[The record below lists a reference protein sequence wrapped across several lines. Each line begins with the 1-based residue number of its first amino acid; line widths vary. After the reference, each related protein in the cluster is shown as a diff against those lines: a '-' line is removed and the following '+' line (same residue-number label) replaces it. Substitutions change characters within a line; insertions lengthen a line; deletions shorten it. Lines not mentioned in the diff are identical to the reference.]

1 MIFDPMNSNG
11 QGHPEIMGFQ
21 RMNELGASGT
31 PFFFMVDFEME
42 NVLVHEMG
50 ELEEIF
56 FDVNG
61 IKNHEFSYQSNE
73 IPLIKGRISFLDYK
87 TAFDLVYKELHY
99 GNTFLLNLTRATD
112 IELKNS
118 LFEIFLNTKAK
129 YKLFYKDEFVCFSPE
144 PFVKIRNNTIA
155 SYPMKGTA
163 NANIP
168 HAAEKLMNN
177 EKELSEHYTIV
188 DLIRNDLS
196 IVSEN
201 VRVSKFRYLETVSS
215 NDQTL
220 YQLSSKIEGDLPLDW
235 KSNIGS
241 IMEKLLPAGSIS
253 GAPKKKTIEIIQA
266 AEKQKRG
273 FYTGIMGYFDGESL
287 DSGVMIRFIEKKG
300 EQYLYRS
307 GGGITFQSDLNA
319 EYSELID
326 KIYVPVFRN
335 D

>member
-1 MIFDPMNSNG
+1 MNA
-11 QGHPEIMGFQ
+11 
-21 RMNELGASGT
+21 LGASRT
-31 PFFFMVDFEME
+31 PFFFLVDFEME
-42 NVLVHEMG
+42 NVQVYQRRDLVD
-50 ELEEIF
+50 IF

-61 IKNHEFSYQSNE
+61 IKNHKIPYQTNE
-73 IPLIKGRISFLDYK
+73 IPLKKGRIPFMEYK
-87 TAFDLVYKELHY
+87 TAFDLVSKQLHY
-99 GNTFLLNLTRATD
+99 GNTFLLNLTRATE

-118 LFEIFLNTKAK
+118 LFEIFLNSKAK
-129 YKLFYKDEFVCFSPE
+129 YKLFFKDEFVCFSPE

-168 HAAEKLMNN
+168 NAAEKLISN

-196 IVSEN
+196 IVAEN
-201 VRVSKFRYLETVSS
+201 VRVSKFRYLETVTS

-220 YQLSSKIEGDLPLDW
+220 YQLSSKIEGDLPMEW
-235 KSNIGS
+235 RSNIGS
-241 IMEKLLPAGSIS
+241 IIEKLLPAGSIC

-266 AEKQKRG
+266 AEKEKRG

-287 DSGVMIRFIEKKG
+287 DSGVMIRFIEKK
-300 EQYLYRS
+300 EEKFFYRS